1 MSQES
6 TALPTIL
13 ISQATLVNEGKQY
26 IADVLVQNGRIAKVA
41 DKIEASADQV
51 IDAKGLML
59 LPGFIDDQVH
69 FRDPGLTAKG
79 DISTESKAALAGGT
93 TTFMDMP
100 NVKPTTTTIENLEA
114 KYEIGA
120 QKAWTNYSFY
130 FGATNDNLEELK
142 QVNPRNVCGVKI
154 FMGASTGNMLV
165 DREQALRD
173 IFTHSP
179 TLITTHCEDTPMIK
193 AQEEK
198 YREQYGEDVPISA
211 HPDIRC
217 REACYK
223 SSSFAVSLAKETG
236 ADLHILHLTTAE
248 EMELFEPGPVEGKKI
263 TAEACVHHLW
273 FTEEDYASRGTYIK
287 CNPAIKKQSD
297 RDAIRQAVREGRI
310 DIIAT
315 DHAPHTDAEKQNK
328 YFTAPAGLPQ
338 VQQSLSALLDMVH
351 DGVFDLETVVQKIA
365 HNVAIRYQIEDRG
378 YIREGYWADLV
389 LVDMNK
395 PHTDDKAHNLYKCQ
409 WSPWEGHTFK
419 SSVIGTMV
427 SGELKYYQGEFADFT
442 PGQRLLFNR

>member
-1 MSQES
+1 MSES
-6 TALPTIL
+6 LKSIL
-13 ISQATLVNEGKQY
+13 ISQATLVNEGESRV
-26 IADVLVQNGRIAKVA
+26 ADVLIQNGRIAKIADNIEADA
-41 DKIEASADQV
+41 DKV
-51 IDAKGLML
+51 IDARGLTL
-59 LPGFIDDQVH
+59 LPGMIDDQVH
-69 FRDPGLTAKG
+69 FRDPGLTSKG
-79 DISTESKAALAGGT
+79 DIATESKAALAGGT
-93 TTFMDMP
+93 TAFMDMP

-114 KYEIGA
+114 KYQIGA
-120 QKAWTNYSFY
+120 EKSWVNYSFY
-130 FGATNDNLEELK
+130 FGATNDNIEELK
-142 QVNPRNVCGVKI
+142 KVNPRNVCGVKV

-165 DREQALRD
+165 DREQALRE
-173 IFTHSP
+173 IFTYSP
-179 TLITTHCEDTPMIK
+179 TLITTHCEDTPMIQ
-193 AQEEK
+193 AQEAK
-198 YREQYGEDVPISA
+198 YREQYGEDVPMEA
-211 HPDIRC
+211 HPEIRC

-223 SSSFAVSLAKETG
+223 SSSFAVDLAKQTG

-273 FTEEDYASRGTYIK
+273 FTEEDYATKGAYIK

-328 YFTAPAGLPQ
+328 YFTAPSGLPQ

-351 DGVFDLETVVQKIA
+351 DGVFDLHTVVQKIA

-378 YIREGYWADLV
+378 FIREGYWADLV

-395 PHTDDKAHNLYKCQ
+395 PHTDDKEHILYKCQ

-419 SSVIGTMV
+419 STVIGTIV
-427 SGELKYYQGEFADFT
+427 SGELKYYQGEFAEFT